1 MPACQAC
8 SLKLRRSSGLTM
20 PGAARYSRNHRICA
34 RNRLV
39 GQLEMIAEAESLA
52 QPRVQA
58 SDPVLLCLSFA
69 GVSSNGRT
77 LVFGASYLG
86 SNPGTPAIFLSPP
99 HALRLCS
106 PSASSSRSSVRSGA
120 LSCRSGMPGKESFL
134 YILCEDSNRWF
145 DRRRKLMRKPS
156 TMSVKAEGAY
166 VARRPRATF
175 SLRQLRYGVHPGAP
189 SGGS

>member
-39 GQLEMIAEAESLA
+39 GRLEMIAEAESLA

-106 PSASSSRSSVRSGA
+106 PSASSSRNSVRSGA
-120 LSCRSGMPGKESFL
+120 LSYRSGMPGKECLL
-134 YILCEDSNRWF
+134 YICVKIRTVGSIEGVSSCE
-145 DRRRKLMRKPS
+145 
-156 TMSVKAEGAY
+156 
-166 VARRPRATF
+166 
-175 SLRQLRYGVHPGAP
+175 SLRPCPSRPKGHTLREGHAQHFH
-189 SGGS
+189 